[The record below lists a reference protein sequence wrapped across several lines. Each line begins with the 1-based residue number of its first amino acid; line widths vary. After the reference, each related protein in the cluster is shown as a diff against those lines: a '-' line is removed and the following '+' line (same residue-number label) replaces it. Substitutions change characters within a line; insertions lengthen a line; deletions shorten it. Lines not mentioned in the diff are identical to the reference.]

1 MLFNYKISQ
10 GTYIVNMT
18 KLPSMYEQRTRRNV
32 QSGLQDKLEK
42 LQNELS
48 QINLDILVIT
58 EHGLTEDD
66 LKLSYVQGFRLD
78 EKYLEWSNG
87 GVTLLAVRMCCL
99 SIRR

>member
-1 MLFNYKISQ
+1 MNGGHVEMSRVAYKINLKNS
-10 GTYIVNMT
+10 
-18 KLPSMYEQRTRRNV
+18 K
-32 QSGLQDKLEK
+32 
-42 LQNELS
+42 NELS

-58 EHGLTEDD
+58 EHWLTEDD
-66 LKLSYVQGFRLD
+66 LKLSYVQGARLD